1 MISTWSITDGIN
13 FNNLAK
19 LFSATLLTVKLHASV
34 YSIQFFGS
42 ESFSPPHTQGK
53 RIKLHFLKERL
64 SFSLSFLFSPFSFL
78 IYLSIYP
85 SIYYISIICHLELFF
100 PVYILPSETLI
111 LVWKCGI
118 TIFPI
123 FLVRIIKIGTNCQ
136 YSSISHS
143 TVQVLIWWLEWGY
156 IPGDFPV
163 VISTLLFQQSLVGF
177 QKGQCL
183 SIRLY
188 QLGHKDSAPN
198 YPGLGTPQWCWNSN
212 TIKSTLQ
219 VTESSWLTWHVA
231 PVESIVSSLLHYS
244 EEYCCNC

>member
-1 MISTWSITDGIN
+1 MLLYIPYSFLEVSHSVHPILKGGGLSSIFWKRGYLFLFLFFFPPFLFWSI
-13 FNNLAK
+13 
-19 LFSATLLTVKLHASV
+19 
-34 YSIQFFGS
+34 
-42 ESFSPPHTQGK
+42 
-53 RIKLHFLKERL
+53 
-64 SFSLSFLFSPFSFL
+64 FLF
-78 IYLSIYP
+78 IYP

-123 FLVRIIKIGTNCQ
+123 SLVRIIKIGTNCQ

-177 QKGQCL
+177 QKGQCC

-188 QLGHKDSAPN
+188 QLGHKVSAPN

-231 PVESIVSSLLHYS
+231 PVESIVSWLLHYS
-244 EEYCCNC
+244 EVLLQLLEFYCLTFRIHWI